1 MDGIAIADA
10 IENLTKEREKLSGD
24 LAERAQT
31 IQDLID
37 ENALLHKRLQMK
49 ELGRSQ
55 QYFISSPKR

>member
-37 ENALLHKRLQMK
+37 ENTLLHKRL
-49 ELGRSQ
+49 
-55 QYFISSPKR
+55 